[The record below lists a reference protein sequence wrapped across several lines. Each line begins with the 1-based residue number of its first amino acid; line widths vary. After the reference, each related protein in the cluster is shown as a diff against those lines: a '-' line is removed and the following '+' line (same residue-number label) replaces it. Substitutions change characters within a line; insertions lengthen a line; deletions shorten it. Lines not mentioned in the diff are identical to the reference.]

1 MRYYKGYIALSE
13 TCDVPVLLHV
23 RNARAL
29 CFDQLREL
37 LSHEMLAVIV
47 RSREERGSRSS
58 RVGMPS
64 TRLMMRNVSISAGM
78 VAIST
83 RTSRP

>member
-47 RSREERGSRSS
+47 RSLSWRVARLEKVGLVPAPAFFQGVHLFDERRPSGHLRE
-58 RVGMPS
+58 
-64 TRLMMRNVSISAGM
+64 
-78 VAIST
+78 
-83 RTSRP
+83 